1 MKIGSTYTNNMVNA
15 YNKQKQVVKT
25 EVANKTAKDS
35 VVISDSAKYLNK
47 INSDSEGLNLEKINE
62 IKSRI
67 KNGTYS
73 ISSRDIA
80 KKMVDSIEGE

>member
-25 EVANKTAKDS
+25 EVANKTPRDS

-47 INSDSEGLNLEKINE
+47 INADSEGINLEKINE
-62 IKSRI
+62 IKNRI
-67 KNGTYS
+67 KSGTYS
-73 ISSRDIA
+73 INSRDIA